1 MELSAQ
7 RVDHVALAV
16 RRENLEKAVARF
28 SELFAIEL
36 EGPFR
41 SPGLIIYINWDAGLE
56 LVSPEDETAEN
67 PPARFLRERGEGL
80 FRLIFGVDDMEAARR
95 RAASS
100 GLQTRQLSP
109 LDLNPDWSAR
119 YERMDEALLDDP
131 VFGALV
137 AFVSWAKR
145 A

>member
-1 MELSAQ
+1 MNAH
-7 RVDHVALAV
+7 RVDHVALVV
-16 RRENLEKAVARF
+16 RIENLEKAVSRF

-41 SPGLIIYINWDAGLE
+41 SPGLTIYINWDAGLE

-95 RAASS
+95 RAASAGCQS
-100 GLQTRQLSP
+100 RRFSP
-109 LDLNPDWSAR
+109 FDLNPDWSAR
-119 YERMDEALLDDP
+119 YERMDEVLLDDP
-131 VFGALV
+131 VFGSLV
-137 AFVSWAKR
+137 AFVTWAKR